1 MKPLLPLA
9 ASVWHRRWNSCRI
22 CALVQVWTLRRKTLD
37 ENCDFIKL
45 SGGVSKRKTTVLSV
59 LMSFHREDKKQP
71 KLCGCDRPSA
81 DDHQTLTRSCS
92 YLMSSSLKWNS
103 TVTQDSEEFQ
113 VRLCRWLWGK
123 MLMSQTEKKNRNKS
137 TTWSLTD
144 NKSTFSDS
152 LCSPSFY
159 KTIWTVCRWR
169 LTAEEDSVTVR
180 WDDPRWRQVSARLF
194 TCVSVD
200 TSNSSTQSQETQ
212 CLSQQSHRTVSDTSP
227 TGGKTCSDKF
237 PQTETDDTDRR
248 LTTGPGSRS
257 CSWFWFSF
265 TRRPAMNAFSRAS
278 APDQDSVELRA
289 SWSHVEESAF
299 N

>member
-1 MKPLLPLA
+1 M
-9 ASVWHRRWNSCRI
+9 
-22 CALVQVWTLRRKTLD
+22 
-37 ENCDFIKL
+37 
-45 SGGVSKRKTTVLSV
+45 
-59 LMSFHREDKKQP
+59 M
-71 KLCGCDRPSA
+71 
-81 DDHQTLTRSCS
+81 
-92 YLMSSSLKWNS
+92 
-103 TVTQDSEEFQ
+103 
-113 VRLCRWLWGK
+113 
-123 MLMSQTEKKNRNKS
+123 
-137 TTWSLTD
+137 WSLTD

-237 PQTETDDTDRR
+237 PQTETDDTERR

-265 TRRPAMNAFSRAS
+265 TRRPTMNAFSRAS